1 MKKKSKFL
9 SEFKQFISRGNVMD
23 MAVGIIMGSAFTN
36 IVNSLVND
44 LIMPAVGMLL
54 GGLNFSDLKIVL
66 SPAAGDVAE
75 VALYYGSFIQKTIDF
90 LIIAL
95 AVFCMIKLLN
105 RLHRKKEAEAAAAP
119 EEPAPVDPQVELL
132 TEIRDLLKK

>member
-54 GGLNFSDLKIVL
+54 GGLSFSDLKIVL

-75 VALYYGSFIQKTIDF
+75 VALYYGNFIQKTVDF

-95 AVFCMIKLLN
+95 AVFCMIKVLN
-105 RLHRKKEAEAAAAP
+105 RLHRKKEAEAAAEA
-119 EEPAPVDPQVELL
+119 PAPVDPQVELL
-132 TEIRDLLKK
+132 AEIRDLLKK

>member
-1 MKKKSKFL
+1 MKRKSKFL

-54 GGLNFSDLKIVL
+54 GGLNFSDLKVVL

-75 VALYYGSFIQKTIDF
+75 VALYYGNFIQKTVDF

-95 AVFCMIKLLN
+95 AVFCMIKFLN
-105 RLHRKKEAEAAAAP
+105 RLHRKKEAEAVP
-119 EEPAPVDPQVELL
+119 EAPAPVDPQVELL
-132 TEIRDLLKK
+132 AEIRDLLKK

>member
-66 SPAAGDVAE
+66 SPAVGDVAE

-95 AVFCMIKLLN
+95 AVFCMIKVLN
-105 RLHRKKEAEAAAAP
+105 RLHRKKEAEAAAEA
-119 EEPAPVDPQVELL
+119 PAPVDPQVELL